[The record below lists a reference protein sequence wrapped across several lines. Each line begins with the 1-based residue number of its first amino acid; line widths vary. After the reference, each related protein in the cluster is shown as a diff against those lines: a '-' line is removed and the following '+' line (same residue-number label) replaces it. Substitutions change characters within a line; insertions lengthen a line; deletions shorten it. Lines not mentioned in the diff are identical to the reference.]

1 MAELIGRQFGNLP
14 AQLTS
19 LIGREQ
25 EVVAACTLLQRPEV
39 RLLTLTGTGGVGK
52 TRLGLQVATDL
63 LDNFVDGVCFVSL
76 APIREPE
83 LVIPAI
89 VQTLGLWE
97 PGDRSLL
104 EHLKAYLQEKHL
116 LLLLDNFEHIVVVA
130 PVLVELL
137 LACPRLKMLV
147 TSRAV
152 LHIQGE
158 YEFLVPP
165 LAVPD
170 LKQPPEIEVLVQ
182 YAAVALFIQHAQA
195 MKPDF
200 QMSKVNAHAIAEICV
215 RLDGLP

>member
-104 EHLKAYLQEKHL
+104 EHLKAFLQEKHL
-116 LLLLDNFEHIVVVA
+116 LLLLDNFEHVVVVA

-137 LACPRLKMLV
+137 LACPRLKFLV

-158 YEFLVPP
+158 HEFLVSP

-170 LKQPPEIEVLVQ
+170 LKRLPEIEVLAQ
-182 YAAVALFIQHAQA
+182 YAAVALF
-195 MKPDF
+195 
-200 QMSKVNAHAIAEICV
+200 
-215 RLDGLP
+215 